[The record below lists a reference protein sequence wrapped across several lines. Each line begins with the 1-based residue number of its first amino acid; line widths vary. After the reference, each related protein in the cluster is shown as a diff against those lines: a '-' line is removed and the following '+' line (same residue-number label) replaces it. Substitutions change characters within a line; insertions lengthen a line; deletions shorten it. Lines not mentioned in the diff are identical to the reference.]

1 MLMSEFFRAVFAI
14 LSCERKC
21 NLVVNLQRKPFNY
34 CSHGKV
40 VCNSI
45 VMDCHPLSGSLAYE
59 NVKDFKVIW
68 RTFEHIHA
76 AKLHITFF
84 NFTLLYTIHQ
94 FWIFLQYFFDNN
106 KLALSISSFVS
117 YYDMKPIL
125 RIHFFY
131 NSNSA
136 DMVFQKGKLWAI
148 QLILR
153 LSFLRWKQPC
163 LNMCLAKR
171 NAV

>member
-1 MLMSEFFRAVFAI
+1 MQIRWLLVKRSTYTTKLPINIRLHCNEHWCMLMSDFFRAVFAI

-34 CSHGKV
+34 CSHGNV

-76 AKLHITFF
+76 AKLHIPFSI
-84 NFTLLYTIHQ
+84 LY
-94 FWIFLQYFFDNN
+94 FPL
-106 KLALSISSFVS
+106 
-117 YYDMKPIL
+117 P
-125 RIHFFY
+125 RI
-131 NSNSA
+131 NL
-136 DMVFQKGKLWAI
+136 K
-148 QLILR
+148 
-153 LSFLRWKQPC
+153 C
-163 LNMCLAKR
+163 LNVNSTIFIGVVSDLK
-171 NAV
+171 

>member
-1 MLMSEFFRAVFAI
+1 MLLVIRSTYTRNIPINIRLHCNEHWCMLMSEFFRAVFAI

-106 KLALSISSFVS
+106 KLALSIWSELYETNFK
-117 YYDMKPIL
+117 DP
-125 RIHFFY
+125 
-131 NSNSA
+131 
-136 DMVFQKGKLWAI
+136 
-148 QLILR
+148 
-153 LSFLRWKQPC
+153 FL
-163 LNMCLAKR
+163 L
-171 NAV
+171 

>member
-1 MLMSEFFRAVFAI
+1 MQIRLLLVKRSTYTTKLPINIRLHCNEHWCMLMSEFFRAVFAI

-40 VCNSI
+40 VCNSV

-84 NFTLLYTIHQ
+84 LVYTALCHPSILDIFYITSIDNTTLVLVFVGRLCVILWYETNFKDPFLLWFNQRRYGI
-94 FWIFLQYFFDNN
+94 
-106 KLALSISSFVS
+106 
-117 YYDMKPIL
+117 
-125 RIHFFY
+125 
-131 NSNSA
+131 
-136 DMVFQKGKLWAI
+136 
-148 QLILR
+148 
-153 LSFLRWKQPC
+153 
-163 LNMCLAKR
+163 
-171 NAV
+171 

>member
-40 VCNSI
+40 VCNSV

-68 RTFEHIHA
+68 RTFEHIRA
-76 AKLHITFF
+76 AKLHISFF
-84 NFTLLYTIHQ
+84 NFPQLYTIHQ
-94 FWIFLQYFFDNN
+94 FWICLQYFYDNT
-106 KLALSISSFVS
+106 
-117 YYDMKPIL
+117 IL
-125 RIHFFY
+125 VLCIW
-131 NSNSA
+131 SE
-136 DMVFQKGKLWAI
+136 
-148 QLILR
+148 LR
-153 LSFLRWKQPC
+153 YSCYIVIWNQF
-163 LNMCLAKR
+163 
-171 NAV
+171 

>member
-1 MLMSEFFRAVFAI
+1 MQIRLLLVKRSTYTTKLPINIRLHCNEHWCMLMSEFFRAVFAI

-34 CSHGKV
+34 CSHGNV

-76 AKLHITFF
+76 AKLHITFLF
-84 NFTLLYTIHQ
+84 YTALCYPTIYSV
-94 FWIFLQYFFDNN
+94 FEINST
-106 KLALSISSFVS
+106 LALGKVS
-117 YYDMKPIL
+117 D
-125 RIHFFY
+125 
-131 NSNSA
+131 
-136 DMVFQKGKLWAI
+136 
-148 QLILR
+148 
-153 LSFLRWKQPC
+153 
-163 LNMCLAKR
+163 LN
-171 NAV
+171 

>member
-1 MLMSEFFRAVFAI
+1 MLLVIRSTYTRNIPINIRLHCNEHWCMLMSEFLRAVFAI

-84 NFTLLYTIHQ
+84 NQ

-106 KLALSISSFVS
+106 KIDLSIWSELRSSCYIVIWNQF
-117 YYDMKPIL
+117 
-125 RIHFFY
+125 
-131 NSNSA
+131 
-136 DMVFQKGKLWAI
+136 
-148 QLILR
+148 
-153 LSFLRWKQPC
+153 
-163 LNMCLAKR
+163 
-171 NAV
+171 

>member
-1 MLMSEFFRAVFAI
+1 MLVSEFFRAVFAI

-40 VCNSI
+40 VCNSV

-76 AKLHITFF
+76 AKLHVTFF
-84 NFTLLYTIHQ
+84 ILHCCIPSINLQCFKVYSTIV
-94 FWIFLQYFFDNN
+94 LG
-106 KLALSISSFVS
+106 LVSFVL
-117 YYDMKPIL
+117 YCDVKPIL

-136 DMVFQKGKLWAI
+136 DMVFQKGKLWEI